1 MSNHFFS
8 IFLKCYFTDFFS
20 APYDDHPSADLPG
33 FVFFFLFSNLLGDS
47 LGCIAINVPV
57 ITPLGA
63 SHRFAKAVF
72 SLSFSLR

>member
-47 LGCIAINVPV
+47 LGCIAINIV
-57 ITPLGA
+57 
-63 SHRFAKAVF
+63 
-72 SLSFSLR
+72 